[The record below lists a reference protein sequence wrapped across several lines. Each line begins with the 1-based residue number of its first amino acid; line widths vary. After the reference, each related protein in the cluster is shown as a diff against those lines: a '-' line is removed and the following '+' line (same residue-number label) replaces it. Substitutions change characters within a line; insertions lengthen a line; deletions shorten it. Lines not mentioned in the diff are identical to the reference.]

1 MIPIDVSTKEM
12 KSRRI
17 QNNQLSCDV
26 CSNHFS
32 CKSLLK
38 RHMQQ
43 HSQLRKFD
51 CDVPGCKY
59 SAKVS
64 YILKNHKERVHPSIL
79 YTCLW
84 CGKNIKSHIIYKLHM
99 AKHNTQTPGVFK
111 CLHPKCKK
119 LFENGDDLQNHIK
132 EAHEKAKKFQ
142 CNECNKFF
150 ASKANVI
157 QHIQHHWD
165 QRPFQCD
172 KPGCSYSAKRPY
184 HLQRHRDQ
192 VHSFSVNRSTCI
204 YCGKMIKDSVS
215 FKKHVEKHKTNT
227 AGVFKCH
234 RINCKEL
241 FSVPL
246 DLKTHV
252 EQHKLHS
259 CDIACCLFKS
269 EQKINLHLHRRTV
282 HSIFLHNCQL
292 CSKGFDHSR
301 DLKQH
306 MQFHETV
313 EPGVIKCSK
322 NNCKQTL
329 TSRVD
334 LKMHLDNHKTLFAHQ
349 KCLKLTTKKFE
360 CHLCGRIFKSSRSKF
375 QVHILKHE
383 TKTPG
388 GIKCSKNNCKQTFTS
403 VAHFKKHLDDH
414 KSLTLQQNASKLDA
428 NEFECQLCGKIIK
441 SHLTNFERHVV
452 KHETG
457 TPGVIKCIFGG
468 CKQTFNS
475 ATDLKQHC
483 LEHWDVSLRPF
494 ACDFPQCN
502 FAFKINSDLL
512 RHKRHVHSSNLYT
525 CELCGKQ
532 FKHLSYVSLHF
543 KRCHIYPQNV
553 EISKSTL

>member
-1 MIPIDVSTKEM
+1 MIIFDISTKEM
-12 KSRRI
+12 KKRRI

-26 CSNHFS
+26 CSKNFS
-32 CKSLLK
+32 CKSQLK
-38 RHMQQ
+38 WHMKQ
-43 HSQLRKFD
+43 HSQLRKCD

-59 SAKVS
+59 SAKVP
-64 YILKNHKERVHPSIL
+64 YNLKNHEKRVHTFIL
-79 YTCLW
+79 YTCLL
-84 CGKNIKSHIIYKLHM
+84 CGKNFKMHIFYKLHV
-99 AKHNTQTPGVFK
+99 AKHNTETPGVVK

-119 LFENGDDLQNHIK
+119 LFENGDDLQNHTK
-132 EAHEKAKKFQ
+132 EAHEKVKKLQ

-157 QHIQHHWD
+157 QHIKHHWD

-172 KPGCSYSAKRPY
+172 KPGCSYSAKRSY
-184 HLQRHRDQ
+184 HLQRHQDQ

-215 FKKHVEKHKTNT
+215 FKEHVEKHKTNT

-234 RINCKEL
+234 LINCKEL
-241 FSVPL
+241 FSAPL

-269 EQKINLHLHRRTV
+269 ERKINLHLHRRTV

-322 NNCKQTL
+322 NNCKQTF

-334 LKMHLDNHKTLFAHQ
+334 LKMHLDNHKTLFVHQ

-360 CHLCGRIFKSSRSKF
+360 CHLCG
-375 QVHILKHE
+375 
-383 TKTPG
+383 
-388 GIKCSKNNCKQTFTS
+388 
-403 VAHFKKHLDDH
+403 
-414 KSLTLQQNASKLDA
+414 
-428 NEFECQLCGKIIK
+428 KIIK
-441 SHLTNFERHVV
+441 SPKRNFERHVV

-468 CKQTFNS
+468 CKQTFTTT
-475 ATDLKQHC
+475 TDLKQHY

-502 FAFKINSDLL
+502 FAFKLNGDLL
-512 RHKRHVHSSNLYT
+512 RHKRQVHSSNLYT
-525 CELCGKQ
+525 CELCGRQ
-532 FKHLSYVSLHF
+532 FKHLSYVALHF
-543 KRCHIYPQNV
+543 KRCHLYPQNV